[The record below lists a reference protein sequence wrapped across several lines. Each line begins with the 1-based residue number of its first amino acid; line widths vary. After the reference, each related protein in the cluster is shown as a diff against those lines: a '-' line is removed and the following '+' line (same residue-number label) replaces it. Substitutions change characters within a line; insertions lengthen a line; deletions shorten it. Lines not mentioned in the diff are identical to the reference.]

1 MPKRKKGDDHL
12 LHLSG
17 SFGSVKVREMK
28 LEHYSIIGFQGNIIE
43 PGLSLSITRMHEF
56 LGLCFDLREDHSSEV
71 VKNKFNMLYV
81 PDARYL
87 HPLRKGAYSML
98 SLAFEPAY
106 LKIWAQ
112 EFPIINSLLAKARS
126 GIPAKIS
133 KMNLPVAPHILS
145 LTREILHNT
154 CTGIEKETFV
164 KAWVMDL
171 LKGCLD
177 QIMADTEL
185 LKLTL
190 SRDDIGKIT
199 RVRQYV
205 LQHLERDLSIGMIAG
220 RAGLDESVLT
230 KGFKLVFGVS
240 LQYFLLEEKMKSAKS
255 LLLGTDI
262 PLHKIAAGL
271 GYKNFSQFSRVFRKR
286 FGHTPRA
293 LRQQPPGRET
303 AGELNK
309 SKDF

>member
-1 MPKRKKGDDHL
+1 MPKRNKGDDHL

-28 LEHYSIIGFQGNIIE
+28 LEHYSIISFQGNIVE

-56 LGLCFDLREDHSSEV
+56 LGLCFNLQEEHFAV
-71 VKNKFNMLYV
+71 GKNKFNMLYV
-81 PDARYL
+81 PDAKYL
-87 HPLRKGAYSML
+87 HPLKKGTYSML

-112 EFPIINSLLAKARS
+112 EFPIINTLLAKARS

-154 CTGIEKETFV
+154 CTGSEKETFV
-164 KAWVMDL
+164 KAWVMDI

-190 SRDDIGKIT
+190 SKDDIEKIT

-205 LQHLERDLSIGMIAG
+205 LQHLERDLSISMIAG
-220 RAGLDESVLT
+220 KAGLDESVLT

-255 LLLGTDI
+255 LLLGTNI

-271 GYKNFSQFSRVFRKR
+271 GYKDFSHFSRVFRKK
-286 FGHTPRA
+286 FGHTPRS
-293 LRQQPPGRET
+293 LRQQSPGEET

-309 SKDF
+309 GKDS